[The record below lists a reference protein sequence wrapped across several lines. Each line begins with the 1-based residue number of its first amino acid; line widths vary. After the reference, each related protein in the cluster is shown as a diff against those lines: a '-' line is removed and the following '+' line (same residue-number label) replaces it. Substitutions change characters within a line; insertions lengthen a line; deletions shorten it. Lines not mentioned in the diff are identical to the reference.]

1 MDKSSLQQKLEL
13 ARHELLDMG
22 LRGNPLLHVPSNKRF
37 LDIVDERSTEVAN
50 ILVEEKKAMRF
61 LPLPEAYEKDKSES
75 DDEQNVEQDEEQE
88 PLPPLEAYLEQ
99 EQGEDRFSDLYLQT
113 RLPARELD
121 TRLVKLE
128 NEAHTLLQEQGIE
141 VLYLAM
147 GFLEWYEDEN
157 AHTARYAPLILVP
170 VELQRE
176 SARAGFTL
184 SFTNAEMGGN
194 LALAARLK
202 QDFRLTLPEFDE
214 ETSLV
219 DYFGHV
225 QQMIA
230 DRPRWKVHVDQ
241 IRLGLFSFGKFQMYT
256 DLDPANWPE
265 SHALLEH
272 PQLEKLFES
281 GYREDAERL
290 EASSGHDLL
299 KTPEALHLVK
309 DADSSQLEAILA
321 VMEGASLV
329 VQGPPGT
336 GKSQTIS
343 NLIGEAL
350 ARGKK
355 VLFVA
360 QKMAALDVVKSRLDE
375 CHLGDAVLELHSHK
389 SNKKA
394 VLDSLRRVFDNGR
407 PKVPDRTHEYQRL
420 TEVRESLD
428 SYVEEIRVPI
438 LNSKTDYVTALGRM
452 LELQSDNRLQA
463 LSRIDF
469 QYLSEW
475 GPQELSRGQ
484 RTMDAMGDYLAEYGP
499 PSENPYRYSQRQA
512 LSPSEEQELRKLV
525 QRATDQLTEL
535 TDNAV
540 TLAKAM
546 QLPVPQD
553 FDDIAILQRAGQRA
567 LNAPHL
573 AGVKVN
579 TEQWQARRDEVH
591 QAITA
596 GQALSR
602 TRDAMQPRFIEA
614 VYDVD
619 LLQVRTGLAGRADK
633 WWRVFS
639 GEYRRAVATLKG
651 YARGQL
657 SGRPVDWLGWVD
669 ELLEAQQHRKTLE
682 RLSPTCQTLF
692 GAQWQGEESD
702 WLVLAQLAEWIVDLY
717 DAIGK
722 GELPPGLAD
731 FLDGNPD
738 LREHADQV
746 EALQAQS
753 ERIQGLLQELCHQIQ
768 WQGEVSQVDL
778 ATWHQRLSGWQDSAQ
793 LYAVVRFNQLSED
806 LEASGL
812 GHLTETVANWSHAPR
827 ALSRWLELS
836 YFGGLVDHAYVK
848 RPRLARFDRLTH
860 ERLIQEFNQLDE
872 ASFRYAQESLVERL
886 YANLPSKHAPG
897 EMEALRKE
905 FTKKQRHLPIRKLL
919 REAGTVIQQ
928 AKPVFMMS
936 PMSVAGYL
944 AQGNLDFDLVIF
956 DEASQIPAPEALGAI
971 LRGRQVVV
979 VGDSKQM
986 PPTNFFG
993 QSVELSDEEADESA
1007 TADVESIL
1015 GMMKARGMPER
1026 MLRWH
1031 YRSRHHSLIAVSN
1044 DQFYDNQLLIFPS
1057 PGVHPE
1063 ARGLR
1068 FRHLPETHYDR
1079 GGSRTNAG
1087 EARAVAEA
1095 VIQHARETPQ
1105 LSLGVVAFSTAQRE
1119 AILLEVERLRRE
1131 HDELESFFRHHDGG
1145 DEFFIKNLENVQGDE
1160 RDVIFI
1166 SVGYGRT
1173 SAGRLGQ
1180 SFGPIN
1186 QTGGERRLNVL
1197 ISRARLAM
1205 DVFAN
1210 FQADELKVTES
1221 SPFGVRALQAFLKYA
1236 ETGELPTYEIS
1247 EREPDSPF
1255 EWAVMRAI
1263 QDLGYEVQPQVGSQG
1278 FFIDLA
1284 VRDPEAPNRFLLAV
1298 ECDGASYHSS
1308 AIARDRDRLR
1318 QSVLEGLGWRFHRI
1332 WSTEWFRN
1340 SAAETERLKEALEA
1354 ASRHQKDLE
1363 ARAKAAAED
1372 ITPMRDDEPQ
1382 IEEATE
1388 TEVASGI
1395 AREAETD
1402 LTPGIPAYAPVDTTR
1417 IGLSSADSQFDE
1429 IPASR
1434 LQKAILAVV
1443 EGEGPIHRKM
1453 LLVRLTEAT
1462 GVQRAGARIQRRV
1475 DAECRSLVKKG
1486 ALNQDGDIL
1495 DAMNREVLALR
1506 DWSALPSSQRKFE
1519 LVPEVELENAILQT
1533 LRDGVSVGPE
1543 DAMSAAINQLGFKR
1557 LTGPIRQRL
1566 EALIG
1571 NLMDQEKVQERRGR
1585 LQLSQVTATSS

>member
-1 MDKSSLQQKLEL
+1 MDKSSLRHKLEL

-37 LDIVDERSTEVAN
+37 LDVVGERSIEVAN
-50 ILVEEKKAMRF
+50 TLVEEKKAMRF
-61 LPLPEAYEKDKSES
+61 LPLPEVYEKDGADAGNQEVEEP
-75 DDEQNVEQDEEQE
+75 DEGQE
-88 PLPPLEAYLEQ
+88 PLPPLEEYLEQ
-99 EQGEDRFSDLYLQT
+99 EQGEERYSDLYLQT

-121 TRLVKLE
+121 TRLIKLE

-141 VLYLAM
+141 VLYLAL
-147 GFLEWYEDEN
+147 GLLEWYEDEN
-157 AHTARYAPLILVP
+157 ARTPRYAPLILLP

-184 SFTNAEMGGN
+184 SFTNADMGGN

-202 QDFRLTLPEFDE
+202 QDFRLVLPEFDE

-219 DYFGHV
+219 DYFGQV

-265 SHALLEH
+265 SHDLLGH
-272 PQLEKLFES
+272 PQLEKLFEA

-309 DADSSQLEAILA
+309 DADSSQIEAILA

-350 ARGKK
+350 ARGQK

-360 QKMAALDVVKSRLDE
+360 QKMAALEVVKSRLDQ

-389 SNKKA
+389 TNKKA

-407 PKVPDRTHEYQRL
+407 PKVPDRSHEYQRL
-420 TEVRESLD
+420 GEVRESLD
-428 SYVEEIRVPI
+428 GYVEQLRAPI
-438 LNSKTDYVTALGRM
+438 LASQIDYVTALGRM
-452 LELQSDNRLQA
+452 LSLQSDDRLQA

-469 QYLSEW
+469 QHLRDW

-484 RTMDAMGDYLAEYGP
+484 RAMKAMGDYLAEYGP
-499 PSENPYRYSQRQA
+499 PSENPYCHSQRRA
-512 LSPSEEQELRKLV
+512 LSPGEEQELRKLI
-525 QRATDQLTEL
+525 QRTAGQLTEL

-540 TLAKAM
+540 VLAQTM
-546 QLPVPQD
+546 QLPIPQN
-553 FDDIAILQRAGQRA
+553 FDGIAILQRAGKRA

-573 AGVKVN
+573 AGVKIN
-579 TEQWQARRDEVH
+579 TEQWQARRDEVK
-591 QAITA
+591 QAVAA
-596 GQALSR
+596 GQALSH
-602 TRDAMQPRFIEA
+602 TRDVMQPRFIEA
-614 VYDVD
+614 VYDAD
-619 LLQVRTGLAGRADK
+619 LLAIRTGLAGRVDK
-633 WWRVFS
+633 WWRIFS
-639 GEYRRAVATLKG
+639 GEYRRAAAALKG

-657 SGRPVDWLGWVD
+657 NGTPLDWLRWVD

-702 WLVLAQLAEWIVDLY
+702 WSVLTQLADWIVDLY
-717 DAIGK
+717 EEIGK
-722 GELPPGLAD
+722 GELPAGLVA

-738 LREHADQV
+738 LREHSDQV
-746 EALQAQS
+746 EALQTQS
-753 ERIQGLLQELCHQIQ
+753 GRVQGLLQELCHQIE
-768 WQGEVSQVDL
+768 WQDEVSQVTL
-778 ATWHQRLSGWQDSAQ
+778 EAWHQRLSGWRDSAQ

-806 LEASGL
+806 IAMAGL
-812 GHLTETVANWSHAPR
+812 GHLTEILASWSHAPR
-827 ALSRWLELS
+827 ALSAWLELS
-836 YFGGLVDHAYVK
+836 YFGGLVDHAYVE

-886 YANLPSKHAPG
+886 HANLPSKHAPG
-897 EMEALRKE
+897 EMEILRRE
-905 FTKKQRHLPIRKLL
+905 FTKKRRHLPIRKLL

-944 AQGNLDFDLVIF
+944 AQGDLDFDLVIF

-993 QSVELSDEEADESA
+993 QSVELSDEEADESV

-1095 VIQHARETPQ
+1095 VIRHAQDTPQ

-1131 HDELESFFRHHDGG
+1131 HEELEDFFRHHDGG

-1166 SVGYGRT
+1166 SIGYGRT

-1180 SFGPIN
+1180 NFGPIN
-1186 QTGGERRLNVL
+1186 KTGGERRLNVL

-1210 FQADELKVTES
+1210 FQADDLKVTES
-1221 SPFGVRALQAFLKYA
+1221 SPFGVRALHAFLKYA
-1236 ETGELPTYEIS
+1236 ETGELPTHEMTD
-1247 EREPDSPF
+1247 REPDSPF
-1255 EWAVMRAI
+1255 EWEVMRAI

-1284 VRDPEAPNRFLLAV
+1284 VRDPEAPGRFLLAV

-1340 SAAETERLKEALEA
+1340 AAAETERLKEALEA

-1363 ARAKAAAED
+1363 AQARAAAEG
-1372 ITPMRDDEPQ
+1372 ITLTCENEPWV
-1382 IEEATE
+1382 EEASE
-1388 TEVASGI
+1388 EEQVSGI
-1395 AREAETD
+1395 DREAVAE
-1402 LTPGIPAYAPVDTTR
+1402 PSAGIPAYSPVDASS
-1417 IGLSSADSQFDE
+1417 IGLSALDSQFDE
-1429 IPASR
+1429 IPADR
-1434 LQKAILAVV
+1434 LQRAILAVV

-1453 LLVRLTEAT
+1453 LMARLTEAA
-1462 GVQRAGARIQRRV
+1462 GLQRAGARIQRRV
-1475 DAECRSLVKKG
+1475 DTECRSMARKG
-1486 ALNQDGDIL
+1486 LLDQDEDTL
-1495 DAMNREVLALR
+1495 DVVNRETLVLR
-1506 DWSALPSSQRKFE
+1506 DWSVLPASQRKFE
-1519 LVPEVELENAILQT
+1519 LVPGVELENAILQT
-1533 LRDGVSVGPE
+1533 IRDGVSVGPE
-1543 DAMSAAINQLGFKR
+1543 DAMSAAINQLGFRR

-1571 NLMDQEKVQERRGR
+1571 KLMDEEKVQKRNGR
-1585 LQLSQVTATSS
+1585 LQVGTAALTS

>member
-22 LRGNPLLHVPSNKRF
+22 LRGNPLLHVPGNKRF
-37 LDIVDERSTEVAN
+37 LEIVDERSTEVAN

-61 LPLPEAYEKDKSES
+61 LPIPEAYDKGEPGS
-75 DDEQNVEQDEEQE
+75 DDEQGEDQGEEQE
-88 PLPPLEAYLEQ
+88 PLPPLDEYLEQ
-99 EQGEDRFSDLYLQT
+99 EQGKERFSDLYLQT
-113 RLPARELD
+113 RLPARELG
-121 TRLVKLE
+121 TRLIKLE

-141 VLYLAM
+141 VLYLAL

-157 AHTARYAPLILVP
+157 SHTPRYAPLILLP

-184 SFTNAEMGGN
+184 SFTNAEMDGN

-202 QDFRLTLPEFDE
+202 QDFRLTLPEFGE
-214 ETSLV
+214 EESLV
-219 DYFGHV
+219 DYFGQV

-230 DRPRWKVHVDQ
+230 DRPCWKVHVDQ

-256 DLDPANWPE
+256 DLDPGNWPE
-265 SHALLEH
+265 SHDLLDH
-272 PQLEKLFES
+272 PQLKKLFEA

-329 VQGPPGT
+329 IQGPPGT

-350 ARGKK
+350 ARGQK

-360 QKMAALDVVKSRLDE
+360 QKMAALEVVKSRLDE
-375 CHLGDAVLELHSHK
+375 CHLSDAVLELHSHK

-407 PKVPDRTHEYQRL
+407 PKVPDRSQEYQRL
-420 TEVRESLD
+420 GEVRESLD
-428 SYVEEIRVPI
+428 GYVEELRAPI
-438 LNSKTDYVTALGRM
+438 LASQTDYVTALGRM
-452 LELQSDNRLQA
+452 LSLKDDDRLQA

-469 QYLSEW
+469 QCLRDW
-475 GPQELSRGQ
+475 GPKELARGQ
-484 RTMDAMGDYLAEYGP
+484 RAMEAMGDYLAEYGP
-499 PSENPYRYSQRQA
+499 PSENPYCHSQRHA
-512 LSPSEEQELRKLV
+512 LSPGEEQELRKLV
-525 QRATDQLTEL
+525 QRTADQLTGL
-535 TDNAV
+535 TDNVVA
-540 TLAKAM
+540 LAQVM
-546 QLPVPQD
+546 QLPIPHN
-553 FDDIAILQRAGQRA
+553 FDDIAILQRAGKRA

-579 TEQWQARRDEVH
+579 TEQWQARRDEVQ
-591 QAITA
+591 QAIAA

-602 TRDAMQPRFIEA
+602 TRETMQPRFIEA
-614 VYDVD
+614 VYDAD
-619 LLQVRTGLAGRADK
+619 LLPIRTGLTGRANK
-633 WWRVFS
+633 WWRIFS
-639 GEYRRAVATLKG
+639 SEYRKAASTLKG

-657 SGRPVDWLGWVD
+657 TGTSVDWLAWVD

-682 RLSPTCQTLF
+682 TLSPTCQTLF

-702 WLVLAQLAEWIVDLY
+702 WSVLAQLAEWIVDLY
-717 DAIGK
+717 EAIGK
-722 GELPPGLAD
+722 GELPAGLAA

-738 LREHADQV
+738 LREHTDQV
-746 EALQAQS
+746 EALQTQA
-753 ERIQGLLQELCHQIQ
+753 ERVQGLLQELCHQIQ
-768 WQGEVSQVDL
+768 WQVEGAQVAL
-778 ATWHQRLSGWQDSAQ
+778 GTWHQRLSGWRDSAQ
-793 LYAVVRFNQLSED
+793 LYAVVRFNQLGED
-806 LEASGL
+806 LDTAGL
-812 GHLTETVANWSHAPR
+812 GHLTKTLASWPHAPR
-827 ALSRWLELS
+827 ALSAWLELS
-836 YFGGLVDHAYVK
+836 YFSGLVDHAYVE
-848 RPRLARFDRLTH
+848 RPRLSRFDRLTH

-886 YANLPSKHAPG
+886 HANLPSKHAPG
-897 EMEALRKE
+897 EMEVLRRE
-905 FTKKQRHLPIRKLL
+905 FTKKRRHLPIRKLL

-944 AQGNLDFDLVIF
+944 AQGDLDFDLVIF
-956 DEASQIPAPEALGAI
+956 DEASQIPAPEALGAV

-993 QSVELSDEEADESA
+993 QAVELSDEEADESA

-1068 FRHLPETHYDR
+1068 LRHLPETHYDR

-1087 EARAVAEA
+1087 EARVVAEA
-1095 VIQHARETPQ
+1095 VIQHAQETPQ

-1131 HDELESFFRHHDGG
+1131 HEEFEDFFRRHDGG

-1180 SFGPIN
+1180 NFGPIN
-1186 QTGGERRLNVL
+1186 KTGGERRLNVL

-1221 SPFGVRALQAFLKYA
+1221 SPFGVRALHAFLKYA
-1236 ETGELPTYEIS
+1236 ETGELPTHEMTD
-1247 EREPDSPF
+1247 REPDSPF
-1255 EWAVMRAI
+1255 EWEVMRAI

-1278 FFIDLA
+1278 LFIDLA
-1284 VRDPEAPNRFLLAV
+1284 VRDPEAPGRFLLAV

-1308 AIARDRDRLR
+1308 AVARDRDRLR

-1340 SAAETERLKEALEA
+1340 AAAETERLKEALEA
-1354 ASRHQKDLE
+1354 ASRHQKALE
-1363 ARAKAAAED
+1363 AQSRGAVGGVAPTWGSE
-1372 ITPMRDDEPQ
+1372 PLVDEAPG
-1382 IEEATE
+1382 EEA
-1388 TEVASGI
+1388 ASGI
-1395 AREAETD
+1395 AREAALEPST
-1402 LTPGIPAYAPVDTTR
+1402 GIPAYAPVDASR
-1417 IGLSSADSQFDE
+1417 IGLSAADSQFEE
-1429 IPASR
+1429 IPADR
-1434 LQKAILAVV
+1434 LQRAILTVI

-1453 LLVRLTEAT
+1453 LLARLTEAA
-1462 GVQRAGARIQRRV
+1462 GLQRAGARIQRRV
-1475 DAECRSLVKKG
+1475 DSECRSMAKKG
-1486 ALNQDGDIL
+1486 LLNQGQDTL
-1495 DAMNREVLALR
+1495 DVVSRGALALR
-1506 DWSALPSSQRKFE
+1506 DWSVLPASQRKFA

-1533 LRDGVSVGPE
+1533 LRDGVSVGSE
-1543 DAMSAAINQLGFKR
+1543 DAMSATINQLGFKR

-1566 EALIG
+1566 EALISR
-1571 NLMDQEKVQERRGR
+1571 LMDEEKVQERNGR
-1585 LQLSQVTATSS
+1585 LQLSQIAAISS

>member
-1 MDKSSLQQKLEL
+1 MDKSSLAQKLEL

-37 LDIVDERSTEVAN
+37 LDVVDERSTEVAN

-61 LPLPEAYEKDKSES
+61 LPLPEIYEKDES
-75 DDEQNVEQDEEQE
+75 DSGDEQGEAQDEAQE
-88 PLPPLEAYLEQ
+88 PLLPLEEYLER
-99 EQGEDRFSDLYLQT
+99 EHGEERFSDLYLQT

-121 TRLVKLE
+121 TRLIKLE

-141 VLYLAM
+141 VLYLAL

-157 AHTARYAPLILVP
+157 ARTPRHAPLILLP

-214 ETSLV
+214 ETSLI
-219 DYFGHV
+219 DYFGQV
-225 QQMIA
+225 QQMIV
-230 DRPRWKVHVDQ
+230 DRPRWKIHVDQ

-265 SHALLEH
+265 SHELLDH
-272 PQLEKLFES
+272 PQLEKLFET

-290 EASSGHDLL
+290 ESSAGHDLL

-329 VQGPPGT
+329 IQGPPGT

-350 ARGKK
+350 ARGQK

-360 QKMAALDVVKSRLDE
+360 QKMAALEVVKSRLDQ

-389 SNKKA
+389 SNKKV
-394 VLDSLRRVFDNGR
+394 VLDSLRQVFDNGR

-420 TEVRESLD
+420 GEVRESLD
-428 SYVEEIRVPI
+428 GYVEQLRAPI
-438 LNSKTDYVTALGRM
+438 LASQTDYVTALGRM
-452 LELQSDNRLQA
+452 LSLQSDDRLQA

-469 QYLSEW
+469 QHLSDW
-475 GPQELSRGQ
+475 GPQELSLGQ
-484 RTMDAMGDYLAEYGP
+484 RAMEAMGDYLAEYGP
-499 PSENPYRYSQRQA
+499 PSENPYCHSQRHA
-512 LSPSEEQELRKLV
+512 LSPGEERELCKLV
-525 QRATDQLTEL
+525 QRAADQLTEL

-540 TLAKAM
+540 ALAQAM
-546 QLPVPQD
+546 QLPIPQN
-553 FDDIAILQRAGQRA
+553 FGDIAILQRAGKRA

-579 TEQWQARRDEVH
+579 TEEWQARRDEVK

-602 TRDAMQPRFIEA
+602 TRDGMQTRFIEA
-614 VYDVD
+614 VYDAD
-619 LLQVRTGLAGRADK
+619 LLPIRTGLAGRADK
-633 WWRVFS
+633 WWRIFS
-639 GEYRRAVATLKG
+639 GEYRRAAAALKG

-657 SGRPVDWLGWVD
+657 DGSPVEWLSWVD

-702 WLVLAQLAEWIVDLY
+702 WSVLAQLAEWIVDLY
-717 DAIGK
+717 EAIGK
-722 GELPPGLAD
+722 GELPAGLAA

-738 LREHADQV
+738 LREHTNQV
-746 EALQAQS
+746 EALLTQS
-753 ERIQGLLQELCHQIQ
+753 ERVQGLLRELCHQIQ
-768 WQGEVSQVDL
+768 WQDEVSQVTL
-778 ATWHQRLSGWQDSAQ
+778 GAWHQCLSGWRDSAQ
-793 LYAVVRFNQLSED
+793 LYAVVRFNQLGED
-806 LEASGL
+806 LEAAGL
-812 GHLTETVANWSHAPR
+812 GHLRATLASWSHAPR
-827 ALSRWLELS
+827 ALSAWLELS
-836 YFGGLVDHAYVK
+836 YFGGLVDHAYVE
-848 RPRLARFDRLTH
+848 RSRLARFDRLTH
-860 ERLIQEFNQLDE
+860 ERLIQEFSQLDE
-872 ASFRYAQESLVERL
+872 ASFRYAQETLVERL
-886 YANLPSKHAPG
+886 HSNLPSKHAPG
-897 EMEALRKE
+897 EMEILRRE
-905 FTKKQRHLPIRKLL
+905 FTKKRRHLPIRKLL
-919 REAGTVIQQ
+919 REAGAVIQQ

-944 AQGNLDFDLVIF
+944 AQGDLDFDLVIF

-1057 PGVHPE
+1057 PGIHPE
-1063 ARGLR
+1063 ARGLS
-1068 FRHLPETHYDR
+1068 FHHLPETHYDR

-1095 VIQHARETPQ
+1095 VIRHAQDSPQ

-1131 HDELESFFRHHDGG
+1131 HEELEGFFRHHDGG

-1166 SVGYGRT
+1166 SIGYGRT

-1180 SFGPIN
+1180 NFGPIN
-1186 QTGGERRLNVL
+1186 KTGGERRLNVL

-1210 FQADELKVTES
+1210 FQANELKVTES
-1221 SPFGVRALQAFLKYA
+1221 SPFGVRALHAFLKYA
-1236 ETGELPTYEIS
+1236 ETGELPTHEITD
-1247 EREPDSPF
+1247 REPDSPF
-1255 EWAVMRAI
+1255 EWEVMRAI

-1284 VRDPEAPNRFLLAV
+1284 VRDPEAPGRFLLAV

-1340 SAAETERLKEALEA
+1340 AAAETERLKEALEA

-1363 ARAKAAAED
+1363 AQARAASEG
-1372 ITPMRDDEPQ
+1372 ITLKRENEPQ
-1382 IEEATE
+1382 DKETSEEN
-1388 TEVASGI
+1388 VGSGI
-1395 AREAETD
+1395 ARENVAE
-1402 LTPGIPAYAPVDTTR
+1402 PSAGIPAYAPVDASR
-1417 IGLSSADSQFDE
+1417 IGLSATDSQFDE
-1429 IPASR
+1429 IHADR
-1434 LQKAILAVV
+1434 LQRAILTVV
-1443 EGEGPIHRKM
+1443 KGEGPIHRKM
-1453 LLVRLTEAT
+1453 LLIRLTDST

-1475 DAECRSLVKKG
+1475 DTECRSMVKKG
-1486 ALNQDGDIL
+1486 LLNQDGDIL
-1495 DAMNREVLALR
+1495 DVVSRVALALR
-1506 DWSALPSSQRKFE
+1506 DWSVLPASQRKFE

-1533 LRDGVSVGPE
+1533 IRDGVSVGPE

-1566 EALIG
+1566 EALISR
-1571 NLMDQEKVQERRGR
+1571 LMNEERVLERNGR
-1585 LQLSQVTATSS
+1585 LQLVLVGATSS

>member
-1095 VIQHARETPQ
+1095 VIQHTRETPQ

>member
-1 MDKSSLQQKLEL
+1 
-13 ARHELLDMG
+13 MG
-22 LRGNPLLHVPSNKRF
+22 LRGNPLLHVPNNKRF

-50 ILVEEKKAMRF
+50 ILVEEKKSMRF
-61 LPLPEAYEKDKSES
+61 LPLPEAYEKDENDS
-75 DDEQNVEQDEEQE
+75 DDEVTENQA

-99 EQGEDRFSDLYLQT
+99 EQGEERFSDLYLQT
-113 RLPARELD
+113 RLPIRELD
-121 TRLVKLE
+121 TRLIKLE

-141 VLYLAM
+141 VLYLAL

-157 AHTARYAPLILVP
+157 ARTPRFAPLILLP

-184 SFTNAEMGGN
+184 SFTNAEMGSN

-202 QDFRLTLPEFDE
+202 QDFRLTLPEFGE
-214 ETSLV
+214 EMSLV
-219 DYFGHV
+219 DYFGQI

-256 DLDPANWPE
+256 DLDPANWPD
-265 SHALLEH
+265 SHDLLGH
-272 PQLEKLFES
+272 PQLEKLFEA

-290 EASSGHDLL
+290 ESSSNHELL
-299 KTPEALHLVK
+299 KTPESLHLVK

-321 VMEGASLV
+321 VMDGASLV

-336 GKSQTIS
+336 GKSQTIT

-360 QKMAALDVVKSRLDE
+360 QKMAALEVVKSRLDE

-394 VLDSLRRVFDNGR
+394 VLDSLRQVFDNGR
-407 PKVPDRTHEYQRL
+407 PKVPDRSHEYQRL
-420 TEVRESLD
+420 GEVRESLD
-428 SYVEEIRVPI
+428 GYVEELRAPI
-438 LNSKTDYVTALGRM
+438 LASATDYVTALGRM
-452 LELQSDNRLQA
+452 LKLQGDERLQA

-469 QYLSEW
+469 QRLRDW
-475 GPQELSRGQ
+475 GPQNLAQGQ
-484 RTMDAMGDYLAEYGP
+484 RAMSAMGDYLAEYGP
-499 PSENPYRYSQRQA
+499 PSNNSFRYSRRNA
-512 LSPSEEQELRKLV
+512 LSPGEEQEIRKLV
-525 QRATDQLTEL
+525 QRATDQLTTL
-535 TDNAV
+535 IDNAAA
-540 TLAKAM
+540 LAQAM
-546 QLPVPQD
+546 QLPIPQD
-553 FDDIAILQRAGQRA
+553 FDDIAILQRAGRRA

-573 AGVKVN
+573 AGVRVN

-591 QAITA
+591 QAIAA

-602 TRDAMQPRFIEA
+602 TREVMQPRFIEA
-614 VYDVD
+614 IYDAD
-619 LLQVRTGLAGRADK
+619 LLPIRTGLAGRADK
-633 WWRVFS
+633 WWRIFS
-639 GEYRRAVATLKG
+639 GEYRRASAALKG
-651 YARGQL
+651 YARSQL
-657 SGRPVDWLGWVD
+657 TGTPMDWLGWVD
-669 ELLEAQQHRKTLE
+669 ELLAAQQHRKTLE
-682 RLSPTCQTLF
+682 RLSPTCQALF
-692 GAQWQGEESD
+692 GAQWQGEDSD
-702 WLVLAQLAEWIVDLY
+702 WPVLAQLTEWIVDLY
-717 DAIGK
+717 EAIGK
-722 GELPPGLAD
+722 GELPAGLAA

-738 LREHADQV
+738 LREHTGQV
-746 EALQAQS
+746 EALQTQS
-753 ERIQGLLQELCHQIQ
+753 ESVQGLLQELCQQIQ
-768 WQGEVSQVDL
+768 WQDEVSNVELDIWQ
-778 ATWHQRLSGWQDSAQ
+778 QRLAGWRDSAQ

-806 LEASGL
+806 LETAGL
-812 GHLTETVANWSHAPR
+812 GHLTETLASWSHAPS
-827 ALSRWLELS
+827 ALSAWLEMS
-836 YFGGLVDHAYVK
+836 YFSGLVDHAYVE

-860 ERLIQEFNQLDE
+860 ERLIREFNQLDE

-886 YANLPSKHAPG
+886 HTNLPSKHAPG
-897 EMEALRKE
+897 EMEILRRE

-936 PMSVAGYL
+936 PMSVASYL
-944 AQGNLDFDLVIF
+944 AQGDLDFDLVIF

-971 LRGRQVVV
+971 LRGHQVVV

-1068 FRHLPETHYDR
+1068 FRHLTETHYDR

-1095 VIQHARETPQ
+1095 VIEHAQQTPQ

-1131 HDELESFFRHHDGG
+1131 HEELEDFFRHHDGG

-1180 SFGPIN
+1180 NFGPIN
-1186 QTGGERRLNVL
+1186 KTGGERRLNVL

-1210 FQADELKVTES
+1210 FQADELKVTDS

-1236 ETGELPTYEIS
+1236 ESGELPNHEVTD
-1247 EREPDSPF
+1247 REPDSPF
-1255 EWAVMRAI
+1255 EWEVMRAI

-1284 VRDPEAPNRFLLAV
+1284 VRDPDAPGRFLLAV

-1308 AIARDRDRLR
+1308 AVARDRDRLR

-1340 SAAETERLKEALEA
+1340 AAAETERLSDALEA
-1354 ASRHQKDLE
+1354 AKRHQRALE
-1363 ARAKAAAED
+1363 AKA
-1372 ITPMRDDEPQ
+1372 PEPSKEGAGQ
-1382 IEEATE
+1382 GESRPKAEEATKE
-1388 TEVASGI
+1388 PVVSGI
-1395 AREAETD
+1395 VREAAPAD
-1402 LTPGIPAYAPVDTTR
+1402 SAGIPDYAPVDTSKL
-1417 IGLSSADSQFDE
+1417 GLSSSDNQFED
-1429 IPASR
+1429 IPGDR

-1443 EGEGPIHRKM
+1443 EGEGPVHRKM
-1453 LLVRLTEAT
+1453 LLTRLTEAT

-1475 DAECRSLVKKG
+1475 EAECRSLMSKG
-1486 ALNQDGDIL
+1486 LLLQDEDIL
-1495 DAMNREVLALR
+1495 DAMERKTLALR
-1506 DWSALPSSQRKFE
+1506 DWSALPTSQRKFE
-1519 LVPEVELENAILQT
+1519 LVPAIELKNAILKT
-1533 LRDGVSVGPE
+1533 LCDGVSVGPE
-1543 DAMSAAINQLGFKR
+1543 DTMSTAINLLGFKR
-1557 LTGPIRQRL
+1557 LTGPIRQQL
-1566 EALIG
+1566 EALIASLIKEG
-1571 NLMDQEKVQERRGR
+1571 KVQERNGR
-1585 LQLSQVTATSS
+1585 LQPSAITCGDVVN

>member
-1 MDKSSLQQKLEL
+1 MDKSSLKQKLEL

-37 LDIVDERSTEVAN
+37 LEIVDERSTEVAN
-50 ILVEEKKAMRF
+50 ILVEERKAMRF
-61 LPLPEAYEKDKSES
+61 LPIPEAYAKGELGS
-75 DDEQNVEQDEEQE
+75 DDEQGEDQGEEQE
-88 PLPPLEAYLEQ
+88 PLPPLEEYLEE
-99 EQGEDRFSDLYLQT
+99 EQGEERFSDLYLQT

-121 TRLVKLE
+121 TRLIKLE

-141 VLYLAM
+141 VLYLAL

-157 AHTARYAPLILVP
+157 ARMPRYAPLTLLP

-202 QDFRLTLPEFDE
+202 QDFRLTHPEFGE
-214 ETSLV
+214 ETTLV
-219 DYFGHV
+219 DYFGQV
-225 QQMIA
+225 QQMIT
-230 DRPRWKVHVDQ
+230 DRPRWKVHFNQ
-241 IRLGLFSFGKFQMYT
+241 IQLGLFSFGKFQMYT
-256 DLDPANWPE
+256 DLDPDSWPD
-265 SHALLEH
+265 SHDLLNH
-272 PQLEKLFES
+272 PQLEKLFDA
-281 GYREDAERL
+281 GYREDAELL
-290 EASSGHDLL
+290 EASSNHELL
-299 KTPEALHLVK
+299 KTPESLHLVK

-343 NLIGEAL
+343 NLIAEAL
-350 ARGKK
+350 ARGQK

-360 QKMAALDVVKSRLDE
+360 QKMAALEVVKSRLDE

-389 SNKKA
+389 SNKKT

-407 PKVPDRTHEYQRL
+407 PKVPDRSQEYQRL
-420 TEVRESLD
+420 GEVRELLD
-428 SYVEEIRVPI
+428 GYVEELRMPI
-438 LNSKTDYVTALGRM
+438 LASQTDYVTALGRM
-452 LELQSDNRLQA
+452 LVLQSDDRLQA

-469 QYLSEW
+469 QRLHGW
-475 GPQELSRGQ
+475 GPQELARGK
-484 RTMDAMGDYLAEYGP
+484 RAMEAMGDYLAEYGP
-499 PSENPYRYSQRQA
+499 PSENSYCHSQRHA
-512 LSPSEEQELRKLV
+512 LSPGEEQELRKLV
-525 QRATDQLTEL
+525 QRTAEELTEL
-535 TDNAV
+535 TDNVVA
-540 TLAKAM
+540 LAQAM
-546 QLPVPQD
+546 QLPIPHN
-553 FDDIAILQRAGQRA
+553 FDNIAILQRAGKRA

-579 TEQWQARRDEVH
+579 TEQWQARRDEVQ
-591 QAITA
+591 QAIAA

-602 TRDAMQPRFIEA
+602 TRETMQPRFIEA
-614 VYDVD
+614 VYDAD
-619 LLQVRTGLAGRADK
+619 LLPIRTGLAGRADK
-633 WWRVFS
+633 WWRIFS
-639 GEYRRAVATLKG
+639 SEYRQAATALKG
-651 YARGQL
+651 YARGPL
-657 SGRPVDWLGWVD
+657 TGTPVDWLGWVD
-669 ELLEAQQHRKTLE
+669 ELLDAQQHRKTLD

-692 GAQWQGEESD
+692 GAQWQRDECD
-702 WLVLAQLAEWIVDLY
+702 WPVLAQLAEWIVDLY
-717 DAIGK
+717 EAIGK
-722 GELPPGLAD
+722 GELPAGLAA

-738 LREHADQV
+738 LREHTDKV
-746 EALQAQS
+746 EALQTQS
-753 ERIQGLLQELCHQIQ
+753 ERVQGLLQELCHQIQ
-768 WQGEVSQVDL
+768 WQDEVSQL
-778 ATWHQRLSGWQDSAQ
+778 ALETWHQRLSGWRESAQ

-806 LEASGL
+806 LETAGL
-812 GHLTETVANWSHAPR
+812 GHLTTTLASWPHAPR
-827 ALSRWLELS
+827 ALCAWLELS
-836 YFGGLVDHAYVK
+836 YFSGLVDHAYVE
-848 RPRLARFDRLTH
+848 RPRLSRFDRLTH

-886 YANLPSKHAPG
+886 HANLPSKHAPG
-897 EMEALRKE
+897 EMEVLRRE
-905 FTKKQRHLPIRKLL
+905 FTKKRRHLPIRKLL

-944 AQGNLDFDLVIF
+944 AQGDLDFDLVIF

-993 QSVELSDEEADESA
+993 QAVELSDEEADESA

-1057 PGVHPE
+1057 PGVHSE

-1068 FRHLPETHYDR
+1068 LRHLPETHYDR

-1095 VIQHARETPQ
+1095 VIQHAQETPQ

-1131 HDELESFFRHHDGG
+1131 HEELEDFFRRHDGG

-1180 SFGPIN
+1180 NFGPIN
-1186 QTGGERRLNVL
+1186 KPGGERRLNVL

-1205 DVFAN
+1205 DVFVN

-1221 SPFGVRALQAFLKYA
+1221 SPFGVRALHAFLKYA
-1236 ETGELPTYEIS
+1236 ETGELPTHEMTD
-1247 EREPDSPF
+1247 REPDSPF
-1255 EWAVMRAI
+1255 EWEVMRAI

-1284 VRDPEAPNRFLLAV
+1284 VRDPEAPGRFLLAV

-1340 SAAETERLKEALEA
+1340 ATAETERLKEALEA

-1363 ARAKAAAED
+1363 AQARAAAEGV
-1372 ITPMRDDEPQ
+1372 TPARVGEPQ
-1382 IEEATE
+1382 TEEATE
-1388 TEVASGI
+1388 AEVAISI
-1395 AREAETD
+1395 VREAETD
-1402 LTPGIPAYAPVDTTR
+1402 PTPGIPVYAPVDAMQ

-1429 IPASR
+1429 IPTSR

-1443 EGEGPIHRKM
+1443 ECEGPIHRKM
-1453 LLVRLTEAT
+1453 LLIRLTEAT
-1462 GVQRAGARIQRRV
+1462 GVQRAGSRIQRCV
-1475 DAECRSLVKKG
+1475 DTECRSLVKQG
-1486 ALNQDGDIL
+1486 ALNLNEEVL
-1495 DAMNREVLALR
+1495 DVMNREVLVLR
-1506 DWSALPSSQRKFE
+1506 DWSGLPSSQRKLE
-1519 LVPEVELENAILQT
+1519 LVPDVELENAILQT

-1543 DAMSAAINQLGFKR
+1543 DAMSASINQLGFKR
-1557 LTGPIRQRL
+1557 LTGPIRLRL
-1566 EALIG
+1566 EALISK
-1571 NLMDQEKVQERRGR
+1571 LMDEEKVQERSGR
-1585 LQLSQVTATSS
+1585 LQLSQAAATSS